1 MGQKDREFGSQAD
14 LIKNEAGMGTTNP
27 DTNPEAEITRG
38 ILSRTQSKRSEFET
52 VSHGKYLN
60 IIIGIS
66 EFLDL
71 EKSKFSHFLGFSKSQ
86 CFGKYLPYARHYKP
100 QFVYFLP
107 AF

>member
-38 ILSRTQSKRSEFET
+38 ILTRTQSKRSEFET
-52 VSHGKYLN
+52 VSSGYLN
-60 IIIGIS
+60 ITKCGKYIS

-71 EKSKFSHFLGFSKSQ
+71 ERSKFSHFLEFSKKSVLCQ
-86 CFGKYLPYARHYKP
+86 IVKLK
-100 QFVYFLP
+100 LL
-107 AF
+107 

>member
-60 IIIGIS
+60 IIMEYQSSLTLKNPSLAI
-66 EFLDL
+66 F
-71 EKSKFSHFLGFSKSQ
+71 
-86 CFGKYLPYARHYKP
+86 
-100 QFVYFLP
+100 
-107 AF
+107 

>member
-52 VSHGKYLN
+52 VSYG
-60 IIIGIS
+60 
-66 EFLDL
+66 
-71 EKSKFSHFLGFSKSQ
+71 
-86 CFGKYLPYARHYKP
+86 
-100 QFVYFLP
+100 
-107 AF
+107 

>member
-14 LIKNEAGMGTTNP
+14 LIKNEAGMGT
-27 DTNPEAEITRG
+27 TNPEAEITRG

-86 CFGKYLPYARHYKP
+86 CFGKYST
-100 QFVYFLP
+100 
-107 AF
+107 